1 MDNLQLID
9 TNFLVSLLNFVILF
23 VFFELIFF
31 LTSFKIFKFNLS
43 HGFLPNLCSGLCLL
57 ISCRLI
63 IENEFN
69 LFVIFFLI
77 FSGVFHLLSL
87 IKFFKKK

>member
-1 MDNLQLID
+1 MDNLQLIHN
-9 TNFLVSLLNFVILF
+9 NFLISILNFIILF
-23 VFFELIFF
+23 AFLELIFF
-31 LTSFKIFKFNLS
+31 LTAFKFFKYNLS

-69 LFVIFFLI
+69 LFVIFFLF

-87 IKFFKKK
+87 IKFFKKN